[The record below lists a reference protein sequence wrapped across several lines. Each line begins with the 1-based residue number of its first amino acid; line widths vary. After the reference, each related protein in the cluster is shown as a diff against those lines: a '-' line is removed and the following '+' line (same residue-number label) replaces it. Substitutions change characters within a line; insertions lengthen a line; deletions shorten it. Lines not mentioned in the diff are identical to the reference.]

1 VQGFPEIMNVQFT
14 ADMELKLDEIEEQ
27 HLDWIKLLK
36 DFYGPF
42 HISVEGALGKLD
54 HAGGAASIYMCQKC
68 GKPMLY
74 RISKNGFFLACSDR
88 ECANTQP
95 VDSQGKPMLRELSEH
110 KCPVCGRDMIK
121 RRGRFGEFLGCSGYS
136 VKNEKGEPSCST
148 IINLDKQ
155 GNPLP
160 PKPKPIKTTV
170 ACEKCG
176 SPMLLRDSK
185 RGPFLGCS
193 TFPKCRSTKMAK
205 KLAGPDLAQIEKL
218 IPLLKEESAKAQE
231 LVAKIIGDNPAAPS
245 TTVNLSQVATDID
258 CEDCG
263 KPMIIRQGRRG
274 PFLGCSGY
282 PKCKN
287 TGEVPA
293 KLMEE
298 LGLSGKEGQAK
309 DTAPPTDVTDDVNEE

>member
-1 VQGFPEIMNVQFT
+1 FT
-14 ADMELKLDEIEEQ
+14 ADMESKLDKIEEQ
-27 HLDWIKLLK
+27 HLDWLKLLK

-42 HISVEGALGKLD
+42 HLSVGDALEKLQ
-54 HAGGAASIYMCQKC
+54 HAGGTESPYTCEKC

-88 ECANTQP
+88 ECANTKN
-95 VDSQGKPMLRELSEH
+95 VDVHGKPTVREETDI
-110 KCPVCGRDMIK
+110 KCPKCGRAMIK

-136 VKNEKGEPSCST
+136 EKTEAGEPVCSV
-148 IINLDKQ
+148 IINLDKE

-160 PKPKPIKTTV
+160 PKPPPIKTTIP
-170 ACEKCG
+170 CEKCG

-193 TFPKCRSTKMAK
+193 SFPKCRSTKMVK
-205 KLAGPDLAQIEKL
+205 KLEGDQLAQVEAL
-218 IPLLKEESAKAQE
+218 IPLLKEGAEQSAE
-231 LVAKIIGDNPAAPS
+231 MIAKIHGANPVAAKPALPR
-245 TTVNLSQVATDID
+245 TIPTDID
-258 CEDCG
+258 CDVCG
-263 KPMIIRQGRRG
+263 KTMTVRHGKRG

-293 KLMEE
+293 KLLEE
-298 LGLSGKEGQAK
+298 LEQAAAAAAGAEPKGKVRGEQEDA
-309 DTAPPTDVTDDVNEE
+309 A